1 MGDIT
6 TALVSRMTQ
15 IDYARTMAFLA
26 LDPATDE
33 IMGVVR
39 LHSDGAYEVGEFAIL
54 VRSDLKGHGLGWAL
68 MQRCIDFAHVEGLQR
83 IDGYVLRE
91 NSEMLKMCRELG
103 FVASF
108 EAGAAD
114 VVNVSLNLDAA
125 SRNNEG
131 ETSLTATAASA

>member
-1 MGDIT
+1 MNDPISDMLARIRNASR
-6 TALVSRMTQ
+6 ALLPSVELPHSRMKEN
-15 IDYARTMAFLA
+15 LA
-26 LDPATDE
+26 GILRKEGYIAEYSVEGKFPKT
-33 IMGVVR
+33 IR
-39 LHSDGAYEVGEFAIL
+39 LK
-54 VRSDLKGHGLGWAL
+54 LKYQGKK
-68 MQRCIDFAHVEGLQR
+68 CVIEGLQR

-125 SRNNEG
+125 SQNNEG
-131 ETSLTATAASA
+131 ETSLTATAASD